1 MLSPVSHALR
11 FSSESSGKPL
21 SKKPLKN
28 EYLQAN
34 SYYIG
39 LIHKKTRGETVPRE
53 LMAVARD
60 EAKQAERR
68 YLTSDENKTI
78 IAKVF
83 ETLLKRFSDR
93 RR

>member
-1 MLSPVSHALR
+1 M
-11 FSSESSGKPL
+11 
-21 SKKPLKN
+21 
-28 EYLQAN
+28 
-34 SYYIG
+34 
-39 LIHKKTRGETVPRE
+39 PRE

-83 ETLLKRFSDR
+83 ETLLKCFSDR